1 MQRQGPSAR
10 LHKGRNPV
18 LLIVNSNSGA
28 QMIDSGRF
36 NSAREHMD
44 DLTPAHLPAEE
55 DAALAAVTESVVSA
69 PDIGTSTMF
78 DLGQID
84 VSWDADAATLW
95 AFMTP
100 TNRPNYSMTKI
111 GRGSGREN

>member
-1 MQRQGPSAR
+1 
-10 LHKGRNPV
+10 
-18 LLIVNSNSGA
+18 
-28 QMIDSGRF
+28 MIDSGRF

-95 AFMTP
+95 AFLTP
-100 TNRPNYSMTKI
+100 TTRPNYSRSEERRVGKGG
-111 GRGSGREN
+111 GRTCRYWRSP

>member
-1 MQRQGPSAR
+1 
-10 LHKGRNPV
+10 
-18 LLIVNSNSGA
+18 
-28 QMIDSGRF
+28 MIDAGRF

-78 DLGQID
+78 DLCPID
-84 VSWDADAATLW
+84 VSWDADAATMW
-95 AFMTP
+95 ARSEEHTSELQSLMRLSYAVICLTVKS
-100 TNRPNYSMTKI
+100 TT
-111 GRGSGREN
+111 SGLASDHTIVGI